1 MPNYWTTRDGT
12 RLRIRDLSDQHLT
25 NAIEMLERR
34 ARRHDQ
40 ELNLAHQALAFTH
53 GEMAQDAIESIIH
66 SLQENDVGMAW
77 LKQYHLY
84 RALKQEKAR
93 RSEPKH
99 KFKHL
104 SRSIDA
110 ELRDMLQRH
119 LRS

>member
-25 NAIEMLERR
+25 NAIKMLERR
-34 ARRHDQ
+34 AQRHDQ

-53 GEMAQDAIESIIH
+53 GEMASYAIERIIH
-66 SLQENDVGMAW
+66 SLQDNDVGMAW
-77 LKQYHLY
+77 LKQYPPY

-93 RSEPKH
+93 RSRPDPKL
-99 KFKHL
+99 KHL
-104 SRSIDA
+104 SQSIDA
-110 ELRDMLQRH
+110 ELHDMLQRH